1 MIERDLVEHTETSSG
16 VSRSTILGYDRTR
29 LAYDRT
35 LLAWV
40 RTGTSLITFGFA
52 VYNFRRVIAAPSA
65 ETFEF
70 AFVLVAIGLVAVLLA
85 AFEYRYDI
93 RKLAAQCSEIPRS
106 RLAMKV
112 ALLVSVLGIFALAVM
127 LIRR

>member
-1 MIERDLVEHTETSSG
+1 MEPEPRA
-16 VSRSTILGYDRTR
+16 SRSTILGYDRTR

-35 LLAWV
+35 MLAWV

-52 VYNFRRVIAAPSA
+52 VYNFRRVIAGPSA

-85 AFEYRYDI
+85 AFQYRGDL
-93 RKLAAQCSEIPRS
+93 RALAAQCSELPLS
-106 RLAMKV
+106 RLPMRV
-112 ALLVSVLGIFALAVM
+112 ALLVSVLGMFALVAM
-127 LIRR
+127 LLRR

>member
-1 MIERDLVEHTETSSG
+1 VSRTITEESG

-40 RTGTSLITFGFA
+40 RTGTSLITYGFA
-52 VYNFRRVIAAPSA
+52 VYNFRRVIASA
-65 ETFEF
+65 NAVTFEF
-70 AFVLVAIGLVAVLLA
+70 AFVLVAIGLVALMLA

-93 RKLAAQCSEIPRS
+93 RTLAAQCSEMPLS
-106 RLAMKV
+106 RLPMRV
-112 ALLVSVLGIFALAVM
+112 ALLVSVLGIFALAAM

>member
-1 MIERDLVEHTETSSG
+1 MGEAASEVG
-16 VSRSTILGYDRTR
+16 RSTVLGYDRTR

-52 VYNFRRVIAAPSA
+52 VYNFRRVIAAPGA

-70 AFVLVAIGLVAVLLA
+70 AFVLVAIGLGALLLA
-85 AFEYRYDI
+85 AFEYGHDMRT
-93 RKLAAQCSEIPRS
+93 LAAQCAGLPRS
-106 RLAMKV
+106 RLPLRV